1 MTKQAQ
7 TTKTQTRK
15 PAQASSSI
23 KYAIADFA
31 RPSAG
36 AALAAHT
43 MAFLT
48 LSGLA
53 EGKTFPKAEAVK
65 VMGSR
70 AIGYHTREKN
80 NFELTPE
87 GLKLT
92 EKGTL
97 FFIHR
102 GEAEPELVKAY
113 TEVMTTGKVNKAA
126 NVKTESARIALK

>member
-1 MTKQAQ
+1 MTKQA
-7 TTKTQTRK
+7 KTQTRK
-15 PAQASSSI
+15 PAAQAASAI
-23 KYAIADFA
+23 KYALADFA
-31 RPSAG
+31 RPNAG

-53 EGKTFPKAEAVK
+53 EGKTIPKAQAVQI
-65 VMGSR
+65 MGSR
-70 AIGYHTREKN
+70 AIGYHTREKG

-92 EKGTL
+92 EKGEL

-102 GEAEPELVKAY
+102 GEAEPEMVKAF
-113 TEVMTTGKVNKAA
+113 TEVLTKGTVNPLA
-126 NVKTESARIALK
+126 NVKTEASRVALK